1 VAFSLHRTSFLRLAP
16 ILAGAVLA
24 AGPAIPASAG
34 IFPPLN
40 SPVTTEHRPG
50 KLVWADLFTANPD
63 GAAKFYC
70 ELLGWTAAPLDQNG
84 KGYTVFFNGGRAVA
98 GLAPRSVRTGVHP
111 SRWIGYYAVIDI
123 GATLALAAKE
133 GAVVRAPTRSFPD
146 RGSQAIISDRDT
158 IPIGLLQSSSGDA
171 PDTEPGPGDWNWF
184 ELYVRSPKA
193 TSDFYH
199 DAIGFD
205 VAPETNSDRKS
216 DFVLSS
222 AGQARGGVAPLPDG
236 DDVKPSWLGV
246 IRVADLDKT
255 LAKVPELG
263 GEVLV
268 APHSVE
274 YGSRFAIILDS
285 TGGTVGLV
293 EYLQNAN
300 PANNP

>member
-1 VAFSLHRTSFLRLAP
+1 MHPKSTLRLVP
-16 ILAGAVLA
+16 LLA
-24 AGPAIPASAG
+24 AAFLATGPAIPARASK
-34 IFPPLN
+34 FPPLN

-84 KGYTVFFNGGRAVA
+84 KGYTVFFNDGKPVA
-98 GLAPRSVRTGVHP
+98 GLAPRSVRSGIHP
-111 SRWIGYYAVIDI
+111 SRWIGYYAVIDL
-123 GATLALAAKE
+123 GATLAVATKN
-133 GAVVRAPTRSFPD
+133 GAVVRAPAHNFPD
-146 RGSQAIISDRDT
+146 RGVQAIISDKDT
-158 IPIGLLQSSSGDA
+158 VPIGLLQSSSGDS

-184 ELYVRSPKA
+184 ELYVKSPSA
-193 TSDFYH
+193 TSDFYR

-205 VAPETNSDRKS
+205 VSPETHSDRKS

-222 AGQARGGVAPLPDG
+222 AGQPRGGVAPLPEG
-236 DDVKPSWLGV
+236 DDVHPSWLGV

-268 APHSVE
+268 APHTVE
-274 YGSRFAIILDS
+274 YGSRFSIIMDS

-293 EYLQNAN
+293 EYVENAN

>member
-1 VAFSLHRTSFLRLAP
+1 MHPNLNLRLAP
-16 ILAGAVLA
+16 LLA
-24 AGPAIPASAG
+24 AALLASGPAISALAAN
-34 IFPPLN
+34 FPSLN

-50 KLVWADLFTANPD
+50 KLVWADLFTADPQ
-63 GAAKFYC
+63 GSAKFYC
-70 ELLGWTAAPLDQNG
+70 ELLGWRASPLDQNG
-84 KGYTVFFNGGRAVA
+84 KGYTILFNGAKPVA
-98 GLAPRSVRTGVHP
+98 GLVPRSVRSGVHP
-111 SRWIGYYAVIDI
+111 SRWIGYYAVMDI
-123 GATLALAAKE
+123 SATLALATNE
-133 GAVVRAPTRSFPD
+133 GAVVRAPARSFPD
-146 RGSQAIISDRDT
+146 RGTQAIISDRDT

-171 PDTEPGPGDWNWF
+171 PDAEPVPGDWNWF
-184 ELYVRSPKA
+184 ELYVKSPKA

-199 DAIGFD
+199 ETIGFD
-205 VAPETNSDRKS
+205 VSPETHSDRKS

-222 AGQARGGVAPLPDG
+222 AGQARGGVAPLPEG

-293 EYLQNAN
+293 EYPENAN